1 MGFFEGY
8 YGARETVD
16 ADTARESASKQAKGV
31 ADILQKELDSAKQ
44 PAPQQGPTGSQ
55 PDAKPTDA
63 KTPPVPGGT
72 DFWKGTPTKEAAK
85 GDDVKPAENLGSLI
99 KGSADGIQLMQQ
111 RGQRLQA
118 LMMNAAKNNDPAGA
132 LAYRTQ
138 LDNLTSDAEAKQSEH
153 MDYQQKQWQVGYQ
166 LGKQYESEIENA
178 TTDEEKS
185 AAWTNFLKNGAKDA
199 GIDPAGIM
207 GIPPDKREAYV
218 KSVMTKA
225 TDAKQD
231 YNMMKELRASKEKTR
246 EFDIKEDEIKAHNRE
261 TEALTAQGRQTQ
273 RLLASVALQSLTD
286 KAEDRKLSREVKLEA
301 VKTEKVRNQANQI
314 DREIGRA
321 DTDVKQ
327 ATKEWTEA
335 NDDLTD
341 ALASKTSYG
350 DTDANKAEIKRLT
363 ALKASKNKEV
373 QDAKAKVKSLEKVYS
388 DVISGDEPTKTEAP
402 KSDYDTYKE
411 LWNAAKGD
419 SKEQARLTAI
429 ARQHKIVK

>member
-8 YGARETVD
+8 YSSRETID

-246 EFDIKEDEIKAHNRE
+246 EFDIKEDETKAHNRE

-301 VKTEKVRNQANQI
+301 VKTEKAKN
-314 DREIGRA
+314 
-321 DTDVKQ
+321 Q

-373 QDAKAKVKSLEKVYS
+373 QDAKAKVSKLEKAYS
-388 DVISGDEPTKTEAP
+388 DVISGDEPTKTEESKAIPTVTTKAQYDSLP
-402 KSDYDTYKE
+402 K
-411 LWNAAKGD
+411 G
-419 SKEQARLTAI
+419 AI
-429 ARQHKIVK
+429 YIENNKQYRKP